1 MFRVQW
7 RAPEK
12 ALGILEMWV
21 TFGCHLC
28 NIHGYSGMVSA
39 LCILISDLPLV
50 KLSVIVGWLEKSIIL
65 WFIVVTRVG
74 KVQFVSRKL
83 KMNSSVKIQCIP
95 SSGVAV
101 AKATGTDLGEQWN
114 GLLTQLSWLFSDHGL
129 VLEEDGIADHLQ
141 RVRHLLWQVSTP
153 NRRYVCRHHASLPPP
168 TAPWHRYYV
177 HTHFKGAE
185 DSESLTSLQS
195 QGSNTG
201 AQTPGPVSLYP
212 L

>member
-153 NRRYVCRHHASLPPP
+153 NRRYWTEYRTVSQSCQVTWKPIQLVGGEAWVPIPTYHIPSSPVPPQ
-168 TAPWHRYYV
+168 
-177 HTHFKGAE
+177 
-185 DSESLTSLQS
+185 TSL
-195 QGSNTG
+195 
-201 AQTPGPVSLYP
+201 L
-212 L
+212 LE